1 MNNITRS
8 RCQSLYF
15 FFCSSPQLFSSLRL
29 YLTLQLKFFDGIMLI
44 FITATTITIL
54 LFLIFLDLLS
64 LKKIT
69 NKIKK
74 NHFGKKKKQLF
85 EFFVF
90 ISIKAFNY
98 LFPIFYSFSVWAF
111 FLPSLF
117 FFNKLMAELIFPQ
130 KKKKKKP

>member
-1 MNNITRS
+1 MVT
-8 RCQSLYF
+8 
-15 FFCSSPQLFSSLRL
+15 P
-29 YLTLQLKFFDGIMLI
+29 
-44 FITATTITIL
+44 IL

-74 NHFGKKKKQLF
+74 IILEKKKKQLF

-98 LFPIFYSFSVWAF
+98 LLRLIFTISITLFSV
-111 FLPSLF
+111 
-117 FFNKLMAELIFPQ
+117 
-130 KKKKKKP
+130 